1 MNEKIPIDEIEYKGY
16 LINLHMI
23 LDDKVV
29 LYYASVME
37 LNYVFSGFDV
47 NICVQN
53 AKKRIDKVNINSIKE
68 GIKFS
73 FGEY

>member
-1 MNEKIPIDEIEYKGY
+1 MNEKILIDEIEYRGY
-16 LINLHMI
+16 LITLHMI
-23 LDDKVV
+23 VDGSV

-37 LNYVFSGFDV
+37 LNYVFSSFDV
-47 NICVQN
+47 NICIEQS
-53 AKKRIDKVNINSIKE
+53 KQCIDKVIINSIKE

>member
-16 LINLHMI
+16 LITLHMVV
-23 LDDKVV
+23 DDSV

-37 LNYVFSGFDV
+37 LNYLFSGFDV
-47 NICVQN
+47 DICVQN
-53 AKKRIDKVNINSIKE
+53 AKKCIDKVIINSIKE